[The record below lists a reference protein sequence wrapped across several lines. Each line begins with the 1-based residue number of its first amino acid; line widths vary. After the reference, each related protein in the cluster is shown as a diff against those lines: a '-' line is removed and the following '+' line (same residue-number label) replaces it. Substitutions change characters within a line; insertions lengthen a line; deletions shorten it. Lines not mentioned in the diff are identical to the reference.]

1 VPDLSVDVAG
11 LKLRNPT
18 LLASGFLGETGASLV
33 RVWNAGAGGV
43 VTKSISPLP
52 RLGYANPTVFEMDR
66 DLLNAVGLPNPGMKE
81 FEAETRMAV
90 KAGVSVIGS
99 VFGASPDEYAAS
111 AAALESHGA
120 HAIEMNLSCPHVEG
134 TGAEIAESEGA
145 VREYVAAVKART
157 RVPVFA
163 KLSPNVAHIAKYA
176 AAAEDAKADGIT
188 AINTVKAMAIAPELR
203 MPVLAHGTG
212 GLSGPAVKPVG
223 VRCVYEIY
231 SAVKIPILGV
241 GGISTGRDALEYLMA
256 GASAVQVGTAILSR
270 GIEVFA
276 KVTAE
281 IDSFLAA
288 EGHASVKEVVG
299 VAHG

>member
-1 VPDLSVDVAG
+1 MPDLTVDLAG
-11 LKLRNPT
+11 VKLRNPT

-52 RLGYANPTVFEMDR
+52 RLGYANPTVFETGEN
-66 DLLNAVGLPNPGMKE
+66 LLNAVGLPNPGMKE
-81 FEAETRMAV
+81 FEAETRTAV
-90 KAGVSVIGS
+90 TAGVTVIGS

-111 AAALESHGA
+111 AVALESYGA

-134 TGAEIAESEGA
+134 TGAEIAESEEA

-157 RVPVFA
+157 HVPVFA
-163 KLSPNVAHIAKYA
+163 KLSPNVAHIAKFA

-188 AINTVKAMAIAPELR
+188 AINTLKAMAIAPELR

-223 VRCVYEIY
+223 VRCVYEIHK
-231 SAVKIPILGV
+231 AVKIPILGV

-256 GASAVQVGTAILSR
+256 GASAVQIGTSILSR

-281 IDSFLAA
+281 IDAFLTA
-288 EGHASVKEVVG
+288 EGYTGVKEIVG
-299 VAHG
+299 AAHG